1 VKPLR
6 CTLVSDGSSDAALLP
21 ILTWLL
27 RQNGLRQ
34 PIQMEWADLRQLRWR
49 TKPTLADKIRQ
60 SIVLYPCE
68 LLFVHRD
75 AERERREKRVQEIE
89 TALSLTKLDHHL
101 PLAICVVPVRMQEAW
116 LLFDE
121 AAIKFAS
128 GNRTYPKSL
137 DLPAL
142 KDLELLPDPKTEL
155 HERLRLASGLTGRRL
170 RSFSPSQ
177 RAQRLPDFISD
188 FAPLRGLPAFAAL
201 EDEIRLLLQRQGWD
215 Q

>member
-1 VKPLR
+1 MNELR
-6 CTLVSDGSSDAALLP
+6 YTLITDGSSDIALVP

-27 RQNGLRQ
+27 RNNGLRKAIQ
-34 PIQMEWADLRQLRWR
+34 PEWADLRQLRWR
-49 TKPTLADKIRQ
+49 AKPTLADKIRHG
-60 SIVLYPCE
+60 VTLYPCD

-75 AERERREKRVQEIE
+75 AERETRWKRIEEIE
-89 TALSLTKLDHHL
+89 ASLAQANLGRMA
-101 PLAICVVPVRMQEAW
+101 PQAVCVVPVRMQEAW

-188 FAPLRGLPAFAAL
+188 FAPLRVLPAFAAL
-201 EDEIRLLLQRQGWD
+201 EDEIRLLLQRQSWD